1 MKIKAAEKG
10 TAREKCLLYYGISL
24 LPLGRCFT
32 SQAIFLYVPSGL
44 VLSNI

>member
-10 TAREKCLLYYGISL
+10 TAREKCLLYYGFSL

-32 SQAIFLYVPSGL
+32 SQAIFPYVPSVS
-44 VLSNI
+44 VLSYI